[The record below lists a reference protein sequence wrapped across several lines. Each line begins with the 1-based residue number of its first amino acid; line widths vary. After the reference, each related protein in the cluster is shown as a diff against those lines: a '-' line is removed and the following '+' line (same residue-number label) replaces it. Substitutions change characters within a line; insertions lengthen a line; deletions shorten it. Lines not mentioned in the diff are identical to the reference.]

1 MGAVR
6 AFRARFATARVFAP
20 LALGSLFAGLVGL
33 ADVASPAPS
42 AEEGQAIFQQKCVS
56 CHTIGGGR
64 LVGPD
69 LQGVTARRDREWLT
83 RMISAPDKMLAG
95 GDPVATQLLREHNN
109 VPMPN
114 QGLTEDQAR
123 SVIAYLGS
131 QGGGPQVAQPG
142 QTPAPSVLLG
152 DPVAGKDLFTGVI
165 RFQNGGPA
173 CMACHSIAG
182 IGALGGGALGPDLTP
197 AYTKFGEAGLASVLV
212 RTPFP
217 TMNPIFSSRPLTAQE
232 QANLRA
238 FLQQA
243 AVAKRP
249 VEAVGQLAGLA
260 AVGAGVL
267 LVLTQLSWRRRLTEV
282 RRPLTGRMQGKT
294 TVGSVTK

>member
-33 ADVASPAPS
+33 ADAASPAPS
-42 AEEGQAIFQQKCVS
+42 AEEGQTIFQQKCVS

-69 LQGVTARRDREWLT
+69 LQGVTARRGREWLT

-95 GDPVATQLLREHNN
+95 GDPIATQLLREHNN

-123 SVIAYLGS
+123 SVIAYLGL
-131 QGGGPQVAQPG
+131 QVGGAPAG
-142 QTPAPSVLLG
+142 QAPALPFVQG

-197 AYTKFGEAGLASVLV
+197 AYTKFGEAGLASVLA

-232 QANLRA
+232 QANLRT
-238 FLQQA
+238 FLQRA

-267 LVLTQLSWRRRLTEV
+267 LALTQLSWRRRLTEV
-282 RRPLTGRMQGKT
+282 RRPLTGRMQGKNS
-294 TVGSVTK
+294 VGSVTK